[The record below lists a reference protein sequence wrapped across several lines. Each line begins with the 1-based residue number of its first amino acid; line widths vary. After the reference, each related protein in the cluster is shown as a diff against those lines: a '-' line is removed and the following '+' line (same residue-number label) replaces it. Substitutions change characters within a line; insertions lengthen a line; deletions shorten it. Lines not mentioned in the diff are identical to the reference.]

1 MVPGLAVSSRAK
13 VAFEALGVPGS
24 EFLGFR
30 INGEPFFLFYTDRR
44 IDCLDRQR
52 SEIEFFRSSP
62 ERVRQVVRYAFAKER
77 LRPCDVFTVPELSD
91 GMFFW
96 SQETFLT
103 GLARAAIEE
112 TGLVGFRFEELP
124 GPADSTV
131 S

>member
-1 MVPGLAVSSRAK
+1 M
-13 VAFEALGVPGS
+13 
-24 EFLGFR
+24 
-30 INGEPFFLFYTDRR
+30 
-44 IDCLDRQR
+44 
-52 SEIEFFRSSP
+52 
-62 ERVRQVVRYAFAKER
+62 FAEEQ
-77 LRPCDVFTVPELSD
+77 LQPCDVFSVPELSD

-103 GLARAAIEE
+103 GLVRAAIEE